1 MAATMKLSTLG
12 YAASM
17 LSTGLFDE
25 QFQKLLLLQNKSD
38 PNFVTET
45 ITMFCEDGEQT
56 IGELTKQLGKQC
68 VNFDEVAAFVHKLE
82 GCSASVGAKRVK
94 NTCIQ
99 FLEFCKEKS
108 IDGCLKTLD
117 TLRVVFDE
125 VSGKFKDMLELEQQQ
140 AGATK

>member
-25 QFQKLLLLQNKSD
+25 EFQKLLLLQNNSD

-68 VNFDEVAAFVHKLE
+68 VNFDEVANFVHKLE
-82 GCSASVGAKRVK
+82 GGSAR
-94 NTCIQ
+94 
-99 FLEFCKEKS
+99 
-108 IDGCLKTLD
+108 CLKTLD
-117 TLRVVFDE
+117 TLRVAFYE
-125 VSGKFKDMLELEQQQ
+125 VSGKFKDMLQLEQQQ
-140 AGATK
+140 AEATK